1 MLDLIF
7 YIKFQRKP
15 YHDLHSWRNMCT
27 FAKLNQRDVMKQIAV
42 LFEGDINRRLGVF
55 NAVINRVKHLQQIA
69 DYKIDV
75 HMLQVYDGWLMR
87 RVRHS
92 NKVSYR
98 PDEILADGVKIH
110 VTWFRRR
117 WSDAIMHRLFHKPPR
132 ALINR
137 LHRLGWEMR
146 GHDLVSA
153 HDRIVGHAAVF
164 AGKHLHIPSFITWHG
179 ASIYTD
185 PPRDPMIKELT
196 IKLLHEATCNFF
208 VSQGLLDKAH
218 AELTDGFPAE
228 VLLNGASAQFRQY
241 NDELRAQLRKD
252 YGVKDGKKV
261 VAFVGRFEPVK
272 NVTLLPEIY
281 KMLETKYGKELTFW
295 AIGDGVQ
302 LDETRRLMA
311 DKGVKCHF
319 TGKVP
324 PEEIPDLLNCVDL
337 LVLPSSLEGLPLVV
351 IEALSCGAHV
361 VATNVI
367 GTAEAVG
374 RENAIDLGD
383 NFVERF
389 TDRAVELLSG
399 NIDQQLPPEVSWAAT
414 AVKEDKIY
422 RKYLYNNHPTD

>member
-1 MLDLIF
+1 
-7 YIKFQRKP
+7 
-15 YHDLHSWRNMCT
+15 
-27 FAKLNQRDVMKQIAV
+27 MKHIAV

-55 NAVINRVKHLQQIA
+55 NAVINRVKHLQQVS

-87 RVRHS
+87 RVRRS
-92 NKVSYR
+92 SKVGSR

-117 WSDAIMHRLFHKPPR
+117 WSDAIMHRLFKKPPR
-132 ALINR
+132 ALLRR
-137 LHRLGWEMR
+137 LHRLGWELR
-146 GHDLVSA
+146 GSDLVSA
-153 HDRIVGHAAVF
+153 HDRIMGHAATF
-164 AGKHLHIPSFITWHG
+164 AGEHLQIPCFITWHG

-185 PPRDPMIKELT
+185 PPRDPMIKSMT
-196 IKLLHEATCNFF
+196 IDLLHKATCNFF

-218 AELTDGFPAE
+218 TELTTGFPAE
-228 VLLNGASAQFRQY
+228 VLLNGASAQFRRH
-241 NDELRAQLRKD
+241 NDVLRKQLRALN
-252 YGVKDGKKV
+252 GVNPDTKV

-281 KMLETKYGKELTFW
+281 QEISRKHSGRLTFW
-295 AIGDGVQ
+295 AIGDGIQ
-302 LDETRRLMA
+302 LDETRHLMKA
-311 DKGVKCHF
+311 KGITCRF

-324 PEEIPDLLNCVDL
+324 PDEIPDLLNCVDL
-337 LVLPSSLEGLPLVV
+337 LVLPSTLEGLPLVV

-383 NFVERF
+383 NFIERF
-389 TDRAVELLSG
+389 TNRAVELLRG
-399 NIDQQLPPEVSWAAT
+399 DIDQKLPPEVSWSET
-414 AVKEDKIY
+414 SKKEYAIY
-422 RKYLYNNHPTD
+422 QKYLKQKLN

>member
-1 MLDLIF
+1 
-7 YIKFQRKP
+7 
-15 YHDLHSWRNMCT
+15 
-27 FAKLNQRDVMKQIAV
+27 MKQIAV

-55 NAVINRVKHLQQIA
+55 NAVINRVKHLQQVA

-75 HMLQVYDGWLMR
+75 YMFQVYDGWLMR

-92 NKVSYR
+92 PKVTAR
-98 PDEILADGVKIH
+98 PDEVIADGVKIH
-110 VTWFRRR
+110 ITWFRRR
-117 WSDAIMHRLFHKPPR
+117 WTDAIMHRLFHKPPR
-132 ALINR
+132 AMLRR

-153 HDRIVGHAAVF
+153 HDRIMGHAAVF
-164 AGKHLHIPSFITWHG
+164 AGKKLHIPSFITWHG

-185 PPRDPMIKELT
+185 PPRDPMIKDMT
-196 IKLLHEATCNFF
+196 VKLLHSATCNFF

-228 VLLNGASAQFRQY
+228 ILLNGASEQFKRY
-241 NDELRAQLRKD
+241 SDEHRARLRKQ
-252 YGVKDGKKV
+252 YGVNDGKKV

-272 NVTLLPEIY
+272 NVTLLPDIY
-281 KMLETKYGKELTFW
+281 QGIKAKYGQELTFW
-295 AIGDGVQ
+295 AIGDGIQ
-302 LDETRRLMA
+302 LDQTRQLMRA
-311 DKGVKCHF
+311 KGIDCHF
-319 TGKVP
+319 TGKLP

-374 RENAIDLGD
+374 RENAIDLGEGFID
-383 NFVERF
+383 RF
-389 TDRAVELLSG
+389 TTRGAQLLQTE
-399 NIDQQLPPEVSWAAT
+399 IEQKLPPEVSWTAT
-414 AVKEDKIY
+414 AIKENGIY
-422 RKYLYNNHPTD
+422 HKYLDR

>member
-1 MLDLIF
+1 
-7 YIKFQRKP
+7 
-15 YHDLHSWRNMCT
+15 
-27 FAKLNQRDVMKQIAV
+27 MKQIAV

-55 NAVINRVKHLQQIA
+55 NAVISRVKHLQQIA

-75 HMLQVYDGWLMR
+75 YMLQVYDGWLMR
-87 RVRHS
+87 LVRHS
-92 NKVSYR
+92 KKVPVR
-98 PDEILADGVKIH
+98 PNEITADGVKVH
-110 VTWFRRR
+110 VIWFRRR
-117 WSDAIMHRLFHKPPR
+117 WSDAILHRLFHKPPR
-132 ALINR
+132 ALLRR
-137 LHRLGWEMR
+137 LHQLGWEMR

-153 HDRIVGHAAVF
+153 HDRIMGHTAVF
-164 AGKHLHIPSFITWHG
+164 AGENLHIPCFITWHG

-196 IKLLHEATCNFF
+196 IQLLQSATCNFF
-208 VSQGLLDKAH
+208 VSKGLLDRAH
-218 AELTDGFPAE
+218 AELTTGFPAE
-228 VLLNGASAQFRQY
+228 VLLNGAGPQFQRYDDERRQ
-241 NDELRAQLRKD
+241 QLRQH
-252 YGVKDGKKV
+252 YGIEPDKKV

-281 KMLETKYGKELTFW
+281 QKIEEQYGKKLDFW

-302 LDETRRLMA
+302 LAETRRLMSG
-311 DKGVKCHF
+311 KGIDCHF

-374 RENAIDLGD
+374 RDNAIDLGD
-383 NFVERF
+383 QFVERF
-389 TDRAVELLSG
+389 TKRAVELLRG
-399 NIDQQLPPEVSWAAT
+399 GINQQLPPEVSWSAT
-414 AVKEDKIY
+414 AIKENAIY
-422 RKYLYNNHPTD
+422 QQYIK

>member
-1 MLDLIF
+1 
-7 YIKFQRKP
+7 
-15 YHDLHSWRNMCT
+15 
-27 FAKLNQRDVMKQIAV
+27 MKQIAV

-55 NAVINRVKHLQQIA
+55 NAVINRVKHLQQVA

-75 HMLQVYDGWLMR
+75 YMFQVYDGWLMR

-92 NKVSYR
+92 KKVNFR
-98 PDEILADGVKIH
+98 PDEITADGIKIH

-117 WSDAIMHRLFHKPPR
+117 WCDAIMHRLFHKPPR
-132 ALINR
+132 AMLRR

-153 HDRIVGHAAVF
+153 HDRIAAHAAVF
-164 AGKHLHIPSFITWHG
+164 AGKKLHIPCFITWHG

-185 PPRDPMIKELT
+185 PPRDPMIKEIT
-196 IKLLHEATCNFF
+196 IKLLKAATCNFF
-208 VSQGLLDKAH
+208 VSKGLLDKAH
-218 AELTDGFPAE
+218 IELTADDFPAE
-228 VLLNGASAQFRQY
+228 ILLNGASEQFKIYSDDERARLREKY
-241 NDELRAQLRKD
+241 GIDND
-252 YGVKDGKKV
+252 KKV

-272 NVTLLPEIY
+272 NVTLLPDIYNEI
-281 KMLETKYGKELTFW
+281 ERKYGQPISFW

-302 LDETRRLMA
+302 LEETRQMMK

-374 RENAIDLGD
+374 RDNAIDLGD

-389 TDRAVELLSG
+389 TDRAVQLLQG
-399 NIDQQLPPEVSWAAT
+399 GIDQQLPPEVSWTAT
-414 AVKEDKIY
+414 ADKENAIY
-422 RKYLYNNHPTD
+422 HQYLQ

>member
-1 MLDLIF
+1 
-7 YIKFQRKP
+7 
-15 YHDLHSWRNMCT
+15 
-27 FAKLNQRDVMKQIAV
+27 MKQIAV

-55 NAVINRVKHLQQIA
+55 NAVINRVKYLQQIA

-87 RVRHS
+87 LVRHT
-92 NKVSYR
+92 KRVAFR
-98 PDEILADGVKIH
+98 PDEIEADGVKVH

-117 WSDAIMHRLFHKPPR
+117 WSDAIMHRVFHKPPR
-132 ALINR
+132 ALLRR

-153 HDRIVGHAAVF
+153 HDRIMGHAAVF
-164 AGKHLHIPSFITWHG
+164 AGKKLHIPSFITWHG

-185 PPRDPMIKELT
+185 PPRDPMIKQMT
-196 IKLLHEATCNFF
+196 IKLLHSATCNFF

-218 AELTDGFPAE
+218 AELTDGFPAD
-228 VLLNGASAQFRQY
+228 VLLNGASDQFRRYSDAQ
-241 NDELRAQLRKD
+241 RAQLREK
-252 YGVKDGKKV
+252 YGITPSEKV

-272 NVTLLPEIY
+272 NVTLLPDIY
-281 KMLETKYGKELTFW
+281 KEMEAKYGDRLTFW
-295 AIGDGVQ
+295 AIGDGIQ
-302 LDETRRLMA
+302 LDETRRLMRE
-311 DKGVKCHF
+311 KGVKCHF

-383 NFVERF
+383 RFVDRF
-389 TDRAVELLSG
+389 TTRAVELLRG
-399 NIDQQLPPEVSWAAT
+399 GIDQKLPAEVSWSAT
-414 AVKEDKIY
+414 ADKENRIY
-422 RKYLYNNHPTD
+422 HQYLD

>member
-1 MLDLIF
+1 
-7 YIKFQRKP
+7 
-15 YHDLHSWRNMCT
+15 
-27 FAKLNQRDVMKQIAV
+27 MKQIAV

-55 NAVINRVKHLQQIA
+55 NAVINRVKHLQQVA

-75 HMLQVYDGWLMR
+75 YMFQVYDGWLMR

-92 NKVSYR
+92 PKVTAR
-98 PDEILADGVKIH
+98 PDEVIADGVKVHI
-110 VTWFRRR
+110 TWFRRR
-117 WSDAIMHRLFHKPPR
+117 WTDAIMHRLFHQPPR
-132 ALINR
+132 AMLRR

-153 HDRIVGHAAVF
+153 HDRIMGHAAVF
-164 AGKHLHIPSFITWHG
+164 AGKKLHIPSFITWHG

-185 PPRDPMIKELT
+185 PPRDPMIKDMT
-196 IKLLHEATCNFF
+196 VKLLHSATCNFF

-228 VLLNGASAQFRQY
+228 ILLNGASEQFKRY
-241 NDELRAQLRKD
+241 SDEHRARLRKQ
-252 YGVKDGKKV
+252 YGVNDGKRV

-281 KMLETKYGKELTFW
+281 QGIKAKYGQELTFW
-295 AIGDGVQ
+295 AIGDGIQ
-302 LDETRRLMA
+302 LDQTRQLMKA
-311 DKGVKCHF
+311 KGIDCHF

-374 RENAIDLGD
+374 RENAIDLGEGFID
-383 NFVERF
+383 RF
-389 TDRAVELLSG
+389 TTRGAQLLQTE
-399 NIDQQLPPEVSWAAT
+399 IEQKLPPEVSWTAT
-414 AVKEDKIY
+414 AIKENGIY
-422 RKYLYNNHPTD
+422 HKYLDR

>member
-1 MLDLIF
+1 
-7 YIKFQRKP
+7 
-15 YHDLHSWRNMCT
+15 
-27 FAKLNQRDVMKQIAV
+27 MKQIAV

-55 NAVINRVKHLQQIA
+55 NAVISRVKHLQQVA

-75 HMLQVYDGWLMR
+75 YMIQVYDGWLMR
-87 RVRHS
+87 LLRRSKRVP
-92 NKVSYR
+92 YR
-98 PDEILADGVKIH
+98 PDEIDADGVKVH
-110 VTWFRRR
+110 VTWFKRR
-117 WSDAIMHRLFHKPPR
+117 WSDAIIHRLFHKPPR
-132 ALINR
+132 ALMRR

-153 HDRIVGHAAVF
+153 HDRIMGHAAVF
-164 AGKHLHIPSFITWHG
+164 AGKKLLIPCFITWHG

-196 IKLLHEATCNFF
+196 IKLLKSATCNFF

-218 AELTDGFPAE
+218 ADLADGFPAA
-228 VLLNGASAQFRQY
+228 VLLNGAGKQFHRY
-241 NDELRAQLRKD
+241 SDEKRSRMRER
-252 YGVKDGKKV
+252 YGVPPGRKV

-272 NVTLLPEIY
+272 NVTLLPDIY
-281 KMLETKYGKELTFW
+281 QNIEKRYNNQLEFW

-302 LDETRRLMA
+302 LEETRQLMA
-311 DKGVKCHF
+311 TKGVKCHF

-374 RENAIDLGD
+374 HDNAIDLGD
-383 NFVERF
+383 NFVDRF
-389 TDRAVELLSG
+389 TARAVELLSG
-399 NIDQQLPPEVSWAAT
+399 DIEQQLPPKVSWTAT
-414 AVKEDKIY
+414 ALKENEIY
-422 RKYLYNNHPTD
+422 HQYLK

>member
-1 MLDLIF
+1 
-7 YIKFQRKP
+7 
-15 YHDLHSWRNMCT
+15 
-27 FAKLNQRDVMKQIAV
+27 MKQIAV

-55 NAVINRVKHLQQIA
+55 NAVINRVKHLQQVA

-75 HMLQVYDGWLMR
+75 YMFQVYDGWLMR
-87 RVRHS
+87 RFRHS
-92 NKVSYR
+92 KKISAR
-98 PDEILADGVKIH
+98 PDEITADGVRIH
-110 VTWFRRR
+110 ITWFRRR
-117 WSDAIMHRLFHKPPR
+117 WTDALMHRLFHKPPH
-132 ALINR
+132 ALLKR
-137 LHRLGWEMR
+137 LKRLGWEMR

-164 AGKHLHIPSFITWHG
+164 AGKKLHIPSFITWHG

-185 PPRDPMIKELT
+185 PPRDPMIKEMT
-196 IKLLHEATCNFF
+196 IKLLHSATCNFF

-228 VLLNGASAQFRQY
+228 ILLNGASEQFRIY
-241 NDELRAQLRKD
+241 DNSTRTKLREKYR
-252 YGVKDGKKV
+252 VNDGKKV

-272 NVTLLPEIY
+272 NVLMLPDIY
-281 KMLETKYGKELTFW
+281 KEIENKYGKQLTFW

-302 LDETRRLMA
+302 LNETRQLMVE
-311 DKGVKCHF
+311 KGVTCHF

-374 RENAIDLGD
+374 RENAIDLGE
-383 NFVERF
+383 NFVDRF
-389 TDRAVELLSG
+389 TDRAVQLLQG
-399 NIDQQLPPEVSWAAT
+399 DIEQKLPPEVSWKAT
-414 AVKEDKIY
+414 AIKENSIY
-422 RKYLYNNHPTD
+422 HKYI

>member
-1 MLDLIF
+1 
-7 YIKFQRKP
+7 
-15 YHDLHSWRNMCT
+15 
-27 FAKLNQRDVMKQIAV
+27 MKQIAV

-55 NAVINRVKHLQQIA
+55 NAVINRVKHLQQVA

-92 NKVSYR
+92 NKVSHR

-132 ALINR
+132 ALLHR

-153 HDRIVGHAAVF
+153 HDRIMGHVAVF
-164 AGKHLHIPSFITWHG
+164 AGKHLHIPCFITWHG

-185 PPRDPMIKELT
+185 PPRDPMIKKLT
-196 IKLLHEATCNFF
+196 IELLHDATCNFF

-228 VLLNGASAQFRQY
+228 VLLNGASAQFRRY
-241 NDELRAQLRKD
+241 DDELRSQLRKQ

-281 KMLETKYGKELTFW
+281 KMLEDKHGKELTFW

-311 DKGVKCHF
+311 EKGVKCHF

-374 RENAIDLGD
+374 RDNAIDLGD

-389 TDRAVELLSG
+389 TDRAVELLDG
-399 NIDQQLPPEVSWAAT
+399 NIDQHLPHEVSWTAT
-414 AVKEDKIY
+414 ADKEDKIY
-422 RKYLYNNHPTD
+422 RNYLYGNHAID

>member
-1 MLDLIF
+1 
-7 YIKFQRKP
+7 
-15 YHDLHSWRNMCT
+15 
-27 FAKLNQRDVMKQIAV
+27 MKQIAI

-55 NAVINRVKHLQQIA
+55 NAVINRVKHLQQVA

-75 HMLQVYDGWLMR
+75 YMLQVYDDWLMR

-92 NKVSYR
+92 KKVDFR
-98 PDEILADGVKIH
+98 PAEIIVDDVKIH
-110 VTWFRRR
+110 IVWFRRR
-117 WSDAIMHRLFHKPPR
+117 WTDAIMHRLFHQPPL
-132 ALINR
+132 ALLRR
-137 LHRLGWEMR
+137 LHKLGWEMR

-153 HDRIVGHAAVF
+153 HDRIMGHTAVF
-164 AGKHLHIPSFITWHG
+164 AGQKLHIPSFITWHG

-185 PPRDPMIKELT
+185 PPRDPMIKGMT
-196 IKLLHEATCNFF
+196 IRLLHEATCNFF

-218 AELTDGFPAE
+218 AELTDDFPAE
-228 VLLNGASAQFRQY
+228 VLLNGASEQFRCYSDDQ
-241 NDELRAQLRKD
+241 RASLRKR
-252 YGVKDGKKV
+252 YGIKEGDKV

-272 NVTLLPEIY
+272 NVTLLPDIYQEI
-281 KMLETKYGKELTFW
+281 ERKYGKKLTFW

-311 DKGVKCHF
+311 DKGVECHF

-324 PEEIPDLLNCVDL
+324 PEEIPDMLNCVDL

-383 NFVERF
+383 GFVDRF
-389 TDRAVELLSG
+389 TDRAVRLLEG
-399 NIDQQLPPEVSWAAT
+399 NIDQQLPPEVSWTAT
-414 AVKEDKIY
+414 AIKENAIY
-422 RKYLYNNHPTD
+422 HQYI

>member
-1 MLDLIF
+1 
-7 YIKFQRKP
+7 
-15 YHDLHSWRNMCT
+15 
-27 FAKLNQRDVMKQIAV
+27 MKQIAV

-55 NAVINRVKHLQQIA
+55 NAVVNRVKHLQQVA

-75 HMLQVYDGWLMR
+75 YMFQVYDGWLMR
-87 RVRHS
+87 RLRHS
-92 NKVSYR
+92 KKINAR
-98 PDEILADGVKIH
+98 PDEIIADGLKIH

-117 WSDAIMHRLFHKPPR
+117 WTDALMHRLFHKPPR
-132 ALINR
+132 ALMRR

-153 HDRIVGHAAVF
+153 HDRIMGHAAVF
-164 AGKHLHIPSFITWHG
+164 AGKKLHIPSFITWHG

-196 IKLLHEATCNFF
+196 IKLLHSPTCNFF

-218 AELTDGFPAE
+218 AELTNGFPAE
-228 VLLNGASAQFRQY
+228 ILLNGASEQFQRY
-241 NDELRAQLRKD
+241 SDEKRSTLRKK
-252 YGVKDGKKV
+252 YGLNDDGKKV

-272 NVTLLPEIY
+272 NVTLLPDIY
-281 KMLETKYGKELTFW
+281 KKIEEKYGKKLTFW
-295 AIGDGVQ
+295 AIGDGIQ
-302 LDETRRLMA
+302 LEETRRLMA
-311 DKGVKCHF
+311 EKGVPCHF

-324 PEEIPDLLNCVDL
+324 PDEIPDLLNCVDL

-374 RENAIDLGD
+374 SENAIDLGD
-383 NFVERF
+383 NFVDRF
-389 TDRAVELLSG
+389 TNRAVQLLQGGIKQELPL
-399 NIDQQLPPEVSWAAT
+399 EVSWVAT
-414 AVKEDKIY
+414 AQKENQIY
-422 RKYLYNNHPTD
+422 QQYLNQ

>member
-1 MLDLIF
+1 
-7 YIKFQRKP
+7 
-15 YHDLHSWRNMCT
+15 
-27 FAKLNQRDVMKQIAV
+27 MKQIAV

-55 NAVINRVKHLQQIA
+55 NAVINRVKHLQQVA

-92 NKVSYR
+92 NKVSHR

-132 ALINR
+132 ALLHR

-153 HDRIVGHAAVF
+153 HDRIMGHVAVF
-164 AGKHLHIPSFITWHG
+164 TGKHLHIPCFITWHG

-185 PPRDPMIKELT
+185 PPRDPMIKKLT
-196 IKLLHEATCNFF
+196 IELLHDATCNFF

-228 VLLNGASAQFRQY
+228 VLLNGASAQFRRY
-241 NDELRAQLRKD
+241 DDELRSQLRKQ

-272 NVTLLPEIY
+272 TVTLLPEIY
-281 KMLETKYGKELTFW
+281 KMLEDKYGKELTFW

-302 LDETRRLMA
+302 FDETRRLMA
-311 DKGVKCHF
+311 EKGGKCHF

-374 RENAIDLGD
+374 RDNAIDLGD
-383 NFVERF
+383 HFVERF
-389 TDRAVELLSG
+389 TDRAVELLGG
-399 NIDQQLPPEVSWAAT
+399 NIDQQLPHEVSWTAT
-414 AVKEDKIY
+414 ADKEDKIY
-422 RKYLYNNHPTD
+422 RNYLYGNHAID

>member
-1 MLDLIF
+1 
-7 YIKFQRKP
+7 
-15 YHDLHSWRNMCT
+15 
-27 FAKLNQRDVMKQIAV
+27 MKHIAV

-55 NAVINRVKHLQQIA
+55 NAVISRVKHLQQVA

-87 RVRHS
+87 RLRKTK
-92 NKVSYR
+92 KVAFR
-98 PDEILADGVKIH
+98 PDEIDADGVKIH

-132 ALINR
+132 AFMHR

-146 GHDLVSA
+146 GSDLISA
-153 HDRIVGHAAVF
+153 HDRIMGHVAVF
-164 AGKHLHIPSFITWHG
+164 AGKKLHIPCFITWHG

-185 PPRDPMIKELT
+185 PPRDPMIKEQT
-196 IKLLHEATCNFF
+196 IKLLHGATCNFF

-218 AELTDGFPAE
+218 AELTNGFPAD
-228 VLLNGASAQFRQY
+228 VLLNGAGEQFKRYTDAQRAGLREKYGISAQ
-241 NDELRAQLRKD
+241 E
-252 YGVKDGKKV
+252 KV

-272 NVTLLPEIY
+272 NVTMLPDIYAEI
-281 KMLETKYGKELTFW
+281 ERKYGTPLSFW
-295 AIGDGVQ
+295 AIGDGIQ
-302 LDETRRLMA
+302 LEETRRLMDA
-311 DKGVKCHF
+311 KGVKCHF

-374 RENAIDLGD
+374 RENAIDLGE
-383 NFVERF
+383 NFVDRF
-389 TDRAVELLSG
+389 TTRAVQLLSG
-399 NIDQQLPPEVSWAAT
+399 NIDQQLPPEVSWTAT
-414 AVKEDKIY
+414 AIKENRIYHQYLDK
-422 RKYLYNNHPTD
+422 LNT

>member
-1 MLDLIF
+1 
-7 YIKFQRKP
+7 
-15 YHDLHSWRNMCT
+15 
-27 FAKLNQRDVMKQIAV
+27 MKQIAV

-55 NAVINRVKHLQQIA
+55 NAVINRVKHLQQVA

-75 HMLQVYDGWLMR
+75 HMFQVYDGWLMR
-87 RVRHS
+87 RVRHTQ
-92 NKVSYR
+92 KVDSR
-98 PDEILADGVKIH
+98 PDEITADGVRVHI
-110 VTWFRRR
+110 TWFRRR
-117 WSDAIMHRLFHKPPR
+117 WSDAIMHRLFGKPPR
-132 ALINR
+132 ALLNR

-164 AGKHLHIPSFITWHG
+164 AGKQLHIPCFITWHG

-185 PPRDPMIKELT
+185 PPRDPMIKEMT

-218 AELTDGFPAE
+218 AELTDGFPAD
-228 VLLNGASAQFRQY
+228 VLLNGASEQFNRY
-241 NDELRAQLRKD
+241 SDERRDELRRH
-252 YGVKDGKKV
+252 YGIEPGKRV

-281 KMLETKYGKELTFW
+281 QEIERKSGEKLEFW

-302 LDETRRLMA
+302 LDETRQLM
-311 DKGVKCHF
+311 KSKSVNCRF

-324 PEEIPDLLNCVDL
+324 PEEIPDMLNCVDL

-383 NFVERF
+383 NFVDRF
-389 TDRAVELLSG
+389 TDRAVQLLQG
-399 NIDQQLPPEVSWAAT
+399 GIEQKLPKEVSWTET
-414 AVKEDKIY
+414 AIKENAIY
-422 RKYLYNNHPTD
+422 HQYI

>member
-1 MLDLIF
+1 
-7 YIKFQRKP
+7 
-15 YHDLHSWRNMCT
+15 
-27 FAKLNQRDVMKQIAV
+27 MKKIAV

-55 NAVINRVKHLQQIA
+55 NAVINRVKHLQQVA

-75 HMLQVYDGWLMR
+75 YMLQVYDGWLMR
-87 RVRHS
+87 RFRHTK
-92 NKVSYR
+92 KVDFR
-98 PDEILADGVKIH
+98 PDEITADGVKIH
-110 VTWFRRR
+110 ITWFRRR
-117 WSDAIMHRLFHKPPR
+117 WLDAIMHRLFHKPPR
-132 ALINR
+132 LFLKR
-137 LHRLGWEMR
+137 LHKLGWEMR

-153 HDRIVGHAAVF
+153 HDRIMGHVAVF
-164 AGKHLHIPSFITWHG
+164 AGKKLHIPSFITWHG

-196 IKLLHEATCNFF
+196 IKLLHKATCNFF

-228 VLLNGASAQFRQY
+228 VLLNGASAQFHRY
-241 NDELRAQLRKD
+241 DEGRRAQLREK
-252 YGVKDGKKV
+252 YGVTDDAKV

-272 NVTLLPEIY
+272 NVTLLPDIY
-281 KMLETKYGKELTFW
+281 KEIERKHGHRLTFW

-311 DKGVKCHF
+311 AKGVKCTF

-324 PEEIPDLLNCVDL
+324 PEEIPDMLNCVDL

-374 RENAIDLGD
+374 RANAIDLGD
-383 NFVERF
+383 AFVDRF
-389 TDRAVELLSG
+389 TTRAAELLAG
-399 NIDQQLPPEVSWAAT
+399 GIDQQLPPEVSWTAT
-414 AVKEDKIY
+414 AIKENRIYHSYLDKI
-422 RKYLYNNHPTD
+422 

>member
-1 MLDLIF
+1 
-7 YIKFQRKP
+7 
-15 YHDLHSWRNMCT
+15 
-27 FAKLNQRDVMKQIAV
+27 MKQIAV
-42 LFEGDINRRLGVF
+42 LFEGDINRQLGVF

-75 HMLQVYDGWLMR
+75 YMLQVYDGWLMR
-87 RVRHS
+87 RIRHS
-92 NKVSYR
+92 RKVDHR
-98 PDEILADGVKIH
+98 PDEIIADGVKIH
-110 VTWFRRR
+110 ITWFRRR
-117 WSDAIMHRLFHKPPR
+117 WTDAVLHRMFHKPPR
-132 ALINR
+132 ALMHR

-153 HDRIVGHAAVF
+153 HDRIMGHAAVF
-164 AGKHLHIPSFITWHG
+164 AGKKLHIPSFITWHG

-196 IKLLHEATCNFF
+196 IKLLKSATCNFF

-218 AELTDGFPAE
+218 ADLTDDFKAE
-228 VLLNGASAQFRQY
+228 VLLNGASEQFQRY
-241 NDELRAQLRKD
+241 DDGKRAQLREKYD
-252 YGVKDGKKV
+252 VQDGKKV

-281 KMLETKYGKELTFW
+281 QEIERKYGHELTFW

-302 LDETRRLMA
+302 LDETRQLMKS
-311 DKGVKCHF
+311 KGINCHF

-324 PEEIPDLLNCVDL
+324 PQEIPDLLNCVDL

-383 NFVERF
+383 NFVDRF
-389 TDRAVELLSG
+389 TTRAVQLLQG
-399 NIDQQLPPEVSWAAT
+399 GIDQTLPAEVSWSQT
-414 AVKEDKIY
+414 AIKENAIY
-422 RKYLYNNHPTD
+422 HQYI

>member
-1 MLDLIF
+1 
-7 YIKFQRKP
+7 
-15 YHDLHSWRNMCT
+15 
-27 FAKLNQRDVMKQIAV
+27 MKQIAV

-55 NAVINRVKHLQQIA
+55 NAVINRVKHLEQVA

-87 RVRHS
+87 RLRHTA
-92 NKVSYR
+92 KVEFR
-98 PDEILADGVKIH
+98 PDEIAADGVKVH

-117 WSDAIMHRLFHKPPR
+117 WSDAILHRLFNKPPR
-132 ALINR
+132 ALLRR
-137 LHRLGWEMR
+137 LYRLGWEMR

-153 HDRIVGHAAVF
+153 HDRIMGHAAVF
-164 AGKHLHIPSFITWHG
+164 AGEHLHIPCFITWHG

-185 PPRDPMIKELT
+185 PPRDPMLKDMT
-196 IKLLHEATCNFF
+196 IKLLHSATRNFF

-228 VLLNGASAQFRQY
+228 VLLNGASDQFCRFS
-241 NDELRAQLRKD
+241 DSRRAKLREQ
-252 YGVKDGKKV
+252 YGVNNDQKV

-272 NVTLLPEIY
+272 NVTQLPEIY
-281 KMLETKYGKELTFW
+281 KVIEEKYGSKLTFW

-302 LDETRRLMA
+302 LEETKQLMQE
-311 DKGVKCHF
+311 KGVSCHF

-389 TDRAVELLSG
+389 TDRAVQLLTDD
-399 NIDQQLPPEVSWAAT
+399 IDQQLPTEVSWTAT
-414 AVKEDKIY
+414 ADKENRIY
-422 RKYLYNNHPTD
+422 HQYLDN

>member
-1 MLDLIF
+1 
-7 YIKFQRKP
+7 
-15 YHDLHSWRNMCT
+15 
-27 FAKLNQRDVMKQIAV
+27 MKQIAV

-55 NAVINRVKHLQQIA
+55 NAVISRVKYLQQVA

-75 HMLQVYDGWLMR
+75 YMLQVYDGWLMR

-92 NKVSYR
+92 KRVPAR
-98 PDEILADGVKIH
+98 PDEIEADGVKVH

-117 WSDAIMHRLFHKPPR
+117 WSDAILHRVFHKPPR
-132 ALINR
+132 AFLRR

-153 HDRIVGHAAVF
+153 HDRIMGHAAVF
-164 AGKHLHIPSFITWHG
+164 AGEKLHIPCFITWHG

-185 PPRDPMIKELT
+185 PPRDPMIKEQT
-196 IKLLHEATCNFF
+196 IKLLKSATCNFF

-228 VLLNGASAQFRQY
+228 VLLNGASTQFQRY
-241 NDELRAQLRKD
+241 SDDKRAELREK
-252 YGVKDGKKV
+252 YKVNDGRKV

-272 NVTLLPEIY
+272 NVTMLPEIY
-281 KMLETKYGKELTFW
+281 QEIEKKYGKPLTFW

-302 LDETRRLMA
+302 LDETRQLMA
-311 DKGVKCHF
+311 AKGVNCLF

-383 NFVERF
+383 RFVDRF
-389 TDRAVELLSG
+389 TDRAVELLQG
-399 NIDQQLPPEVSWAAT
+399 EIDQQLPPEVSWSAT
-414 AVKEDKIY
+414 ADKENAIY
-422 RKYLYNNHPTD
+422 RKYLYNH

>member
-1 MLDLIF
+1 M
-7 YIKFQRKP
+7 
-15 YHDLHSWRNMCT
+15 
-27 FAKLNQRDVMKQIAV
+27 MKQIAV

-55 NAVINRVKHLQQIA
+55 NAVINRVKHLQQVA

-87 RVRHS
+87 LVRGSKRVPF
-92 NKVSYR
+92 R
-98 PDEILADGVKIH
+98 PDEIDVDGVKVH

-117 WSDAIMHRLFHKPPR
+117 WSDAILHRVFHKPPR
-132 ALINR
+132 ALLNR
-137 LHRLGWEMR
+137 LKRLGWEMR

-153 HDRIVGHAAVF
+153 HDRIMGHVAAF
-164 AGKHLHIPSFITWHG
+164 AGQQLQVPCFITWHG

-185 PPRDPMIKELT
+185 PPRDPMIKDAT
-196 IKLLHEATCNFF
+196 IKLLHSVTCNFF

-218 AELTDGFPAE
+218 AELTSGFPAE
-228 VLLNGASAQFRQY
+228 VLLNGASDQFCRY
-241 NDELRAQLRKD
+241 SDARRRQLRD
-252 YGVKDGKKV
+252 HYGIDHGKKV

-272 NVTLLPEIY
+272 NVTLLPDIY
-281 KMLETKYGKELTFW
+281 QQIEQQYGKALDFW

-302 LDETRRLMA
+302 LNETKRLMA
-311 DKGVKCHF
+311 ARGVRCHF

-374 RENAIDLGD
+374 RDNAIDLGD
-383 NFVERF
+383 RFVERF
-389 TDRAVELLSG
+389 TARAVELLG
-399 NIDQQLPPEVSWAAT
+399 GDIVQQLPPEVSWKAT
-414 AVKEDKIY
+414 AIKENRIY
-422 RKYLYNNHPTD
+422 HQFLDTNT

>member
-1 MLDLIF
+1 
-7 YIKFQRKP
+7 
-15 YHDLHSWRNMCT
+15 
-27 FAKLNQRDVMKQIAV
+27 MKQIAV

-55 NAVINRVKHLQQIA
+55 NAVISRVKYLQQIA

-87 RVRHS
+87 RVRHT
-92 NKVSYR
+92 KRVAFR
-98 PDEILADGVKIH
+98 PDEIEADGVKVH

-117 WSDAIMHRLFHKPPR
+117 WSDAILHRVFHKPPR
-132 ALINR
+132 ALLRR

-153 HDRIVGHAAVF
+153 HDRIMGHAAVF
-164 AGKHLHIPSFITWHG
+164 AGEKLHIPSFITWHG

-185 PPRDPMIKELT
+185 PPRDAMIKEQT
-196 IKLLHEATCNFF
+196 IKLLKIATCNFF

-218 AELTDGFPAE
+218 AELTDDFPAE
-228 VLLNGASAQFRQY
+228 VLLNGASDQFQRY
-241 NDELRAQLRKD
+241 SDERRAELREQ
-252 YGVKDGKKV
+252 YEVNDGRKV

-272 NVTLLPEIY
+272 NVTLLPDIFTEIE
-281 KMLETKYGKELTFW
+281 KKYGKELTFW
-295 AIGDGVQ
+295 AIGDGIQ
-302 LDETRRLMA
+302 LDETRELMA
-311 DKGVKCHF
+311 AKGVNCRF

-383 NFVERF
+383 GFVDRF
-389 TDRAVELLSG
+389 TDRAVELLQG
-399 NIDQQLPPEVSWAAT
+399 EIDQKLPPEVSWSAT
-414 AVKEDKIY
+414 ADKENRIY
-422 RKYLYNNHPTD
+422 HKYLNS